1 MILAPFA
8 VALLASA
15 PRGEVP
21 PAGASAAEAE
31 TVLFHGGSFY
41 VAPEGPVVEA
51 LLVQDGRVIAA
62 GPEDRLRARLS
73 LHGVEENQLST
84 VDLGGAVGVPG
95 LADGHGHL
103 EGYGDFLESVDLR
116 GVTSFGELIRRVA
129 AQAERQPPGTWIQG
143 RGWDQNL
150 WAGKDMPHHDDLST
164 AVPEHPVFL
173 TRVDGHA
180 ALVNARA
187 LRRAGLVGEI
197 RDPLRVQ
204 GGEILLD
211 AQSEASGVLVDT
223 AMGLV
228 TRRIPGPTLEDRKR
242 RLVLAQDAL
251 LAQGIVCVH
260 DMGLSPSTVTILEDL
275 VERGRFQLRVNAYIG
290 GNSLLPQDVL
300 EAYPASLAARD
311 QLRVVGVKLMIDG
324 ALGSR
329 GADLLEDY
337 ADRAGHRGLSRYSKE
352 TLQELVEAYARAGL
366 QPATHAIGD
375 RGNRLVLDAFED
387 AMVAVP
393 GLRGLRPRIEHS
405 QIVHR
410 DDWARFSILGVIPS
424 VQPTHCTSDMRWVP
438 DRIGFDRV
446 PGAYAWRRLAPDVDA
461 LAFGSD
467 FPVEKPNPLAGLY
480 AARTRSDPEG
490 LPEGGFLADQR
501 MSGEE
506 ALHGFTVGCAFAA
519 HEETSRGKLAVGYA
533 ADITVLDLDP
543 VRCEPTELLGAR
555 VLMTV
560 IDGRVVFEAEDR

>member
-1 MILAPFA
+1 MSL
-8 VALLASA
+8 ALLALALLADPPQEA
-15 PRGEVP
+15 P
-21 PAGASAAEAE
+21 GA
-31 TVLFHGGSFY
+31 TLFHGGDIY
-41 VAPEGPVVEA
+41 VAAEGPVVEA
-51 LLVQDGRVIAA
+51 LLVRDGRVLAA
-62 GPEDRLRARLS
+62 GPEARLRSRLGG
-73 LHGVEENQLST
+73 HGVSTESLRT
-84 VDLGGAVGVPG
+84 VDLGGAVAVPG

-150 WAGKDMPHHDDLST
+150 WAGKSMPHHDDLST

-211 AQSEASGVLVDT
+211 AQGEASGVLVDT
-223 AMGLV
+223 AMGIV

-251 LAQGIVCVH
+251 LAEGIVCVH
-260 DMGLSPSTVTILEDL
+260 DMGLSPSTVTILQDL
-275 VERGRFQLRVNAYIG
+275 IERDRFQLRVIAYLRGNA
-290 GNSLLPQDVL
+290 LLPQDVL
-300 EAYPASLAARD
+300 EAYPADLAGGD

-337 ADRAGHRGLSRYSKE
+337 ADREGHTGLSRYSKE
-352 TLQELVEAYARAGL
+352 TLQELVEAYAAAGL

-387 AMVAVP
+387 AMIRVP
-393 GLRGLRPRIEHS
+393 GLRDLRPRIEHA

-446 PGAYAWRRLAPDVDA
+446 PGAYAWRRLAPDVDV

-467 FPVEKPNPLAGLY
+467 FPVERPNPLAGLY
-480 AARTRSDPEG
+480 AARTRSDAAG

-501 MSGEE
+501 MSGTE
-506 ALHGFTVGCAFAA
+506 ALHGFTEGCAYAA

-533 ADITVLDLDP
+533 ADMTVLDFDP
-543 VRCEPTELLGAR
+543 VRCDPAELLDGR

-560 IDGRVVFEAEDR
+560 IDGQVVFEAEGR